1 MRKIKNGRNI
11 NMKNL
16 SRRDF
21 LRLSGAA
28 VFAVGMTGALS
39 GCDSSH
45 VVTASKLVDF
55 NEEVKTSV
63 GTIKFTKCYRVFHAA
78 DTVNN
83 YPDRWFVACYAEI
96 TAAKGY
102 TLELDKD
109 SLWIEVDG
117 KKPEKMGISR
127 ADSVLSGT
135 KVTVGEEKV
144 TVIIDT
150 EVIGGSDAGPEKLMG
165 VLNYKGVSVKT
176 KVQDLKDLTLT

>member
-1 MRKIKNGRNI
+1 
-11 NMKNL
+11 MKNL

-45 VVTASKLVDF
+45 VVTTSKIIDF
-55 NEEVKTSV
+55 NEEGRTSI
-63 GTIKFTKCYRVFHAA
+63 GTIKFTRCYRTFNEAG
-78 DTVNN
+78 TVYN
-83 YPDRWFVACYAEI
+83 DSDQWFVDCNAEI

-117 KKPEKMGISR
+117 EKPERMSIAR
-127 ADSVLSGT
+127 ADSLVDGT
-135 KVTVGEEKV
+135 NVTVGEETV
-144 TVIIDT
+144 TVDLHT
-150 EVIGGSDAGPEKLMG
+150 EVIGGKDEGPKKLMG
-165 VLNYKGVSVKT
+165 VLNYKGVNVKT
-176 KVQDLKDLTLT
+176 KVQDLKDLPRRT

>member
-1 MRKIKNGRNI
+1 
-11 NMKNL
+11 MKNL

-39 GCDSSH
+39 GCDSST
-45 VVTASKLVDF
+45 TAKIIKF
-55 NEEVKTSV
+55 NEECRTRI
-63 GTIKFTKCYRVFHAA
+63 GTIKFTKCYRVFHEA

-83 YPDRWFVACYAEI
+83 KPEQWFVACYAEI

-117 KKPEKMGISR
+117 KKPEKMSISR

-135 KVTVGEEKV
+135 EVTVGEEKV
-144 TVIIDT
+144 TVILDT
-150 EVIGGSDAGPEKLMG
+150 TVIGGSDAAPKKLMG
-165 VLNYKGVSVKT
+165 VLNYKGVNVKT
-176 KVQDLKDLTLT
+176 KVQDLKNLTRT

>member
-1 MRKIKNGRNI
+1 
-11 NMKNL
+11 MKNL

-45 VVTASKLVDF
+45 VVTTSKIIDF
-55 NEEVKTSV
+55 NEEGRTSI
-63 GTIKFTKCYRVFHAA
+63 GTIKFTRCYRVFHEA
-78 DTVNN
+78 DTVHN

-96 TAAKGY
+96 TAAEGY

-117 KKPEKMGISR
+117 RKPEQMSIAF
-127 ADSVLSGT
+127 ADSPDVVT

-144 TVIIDT
+144 TVSLHT
-150 EVIGGSDAGPEKLMG
+150 EVTGGSDAGPEKLMG
-165 VLNYKGVSVKT
+165 VLNYKGVNVKT

>member
-1 MRKIKNGRNI
+1 
-11 NMKNL
+11 MKNL

-45 VVTASKLVDF
+45 VVTTSKIIDF
-55 NEEVKTSV
+55 NEEGRTSI
-63 GTIKFTKCYRVFHAA
+63 GTIKFTKCYRAFNEAG
-78 DTVNN
+78 TVNHN
-83 YPDRWFVACYAEI
+83 PEQWFVNCNAEI

-117 KKPEKMGISR
+117 KKPEQMGIAF
-127 ADSVLSGT
+127 ADSPADST
-135 KVTVGEEKV
+135 KVTVREETV
-144 TVIIDT
+144 TVDLHT
-150 EVIGGSDAGPEKLMG
+150 TVIGGSDAAPKKLMG
-165 VLNYKGVSVKT
+165 VLNYKGVNVKT
-176 KVQDLKDLTLT
+176 KVQDLKDLPRRT

>member
-1 MRKIKNGRNI
+1 
-11 NMKNL
+11 MKNL

-45 VVTASKLVDF
+45 VVTTSKIIDF
-55 NEEVKTSV
+55 NEESRTSI
-63 GTIKFTKCYRVFHAA
+63 GTIKFTKCYRVFNKAG
-78 DTVNN
+78 TVYNN
-83 YPDRWFVACYAEI
+83 SDQWFVDCNAEI

-117 KKPEKMGISR
+117 KKPERMSIAR
-127 ADSVLSGT
+127 ADSPADGT
-135 KVTVGEEKV
+135 KVTVGEETV
-144 TVIIDT
+144 TVDLHT
-150 EVIGGSDAGPEKLMG
+150 TVIGGSDAGPEKLMG
-165 VLNYKGVSVKT
+165 VLNYKGVNVKT
-176 KVQDLKDLTLT
+176 KIQDLKDLTLT

>member
-1 MRKIKNGRNI
+1 
-11 NMKNL
+11 MKNL

-45 VVTASKLVDF
+45 VVTTSKIIDF
-55 NEEVKTSV
+55 NEEGRTSI
-63 GTIKFTKCYRVFHAA
+63 GTIKFTKCYRVFNKVG
-78 DTVNN
+78 TVYN
-83 YPDRWFVACYAEI
+83 DSDQWFVACNAEI

-117 KKPEKMGISR
+117 KKPEWMSIAR
-127 ADSVLSGT
+127 ADSTVVGT
-135 KVTVGEEKV
+135 KVTVREEKV
-144 TVIIDT
+144 TVSLDT
-150 EVIGGSDAGPEKLMG
+150 KVIGGSDAGPQKLMG
-165 VLNYKGVSVKT
+165 VLNYKGVNVKT
-176 KVQDLKDLTLT
+176 KVQDLKDK

>member
-1 MRKIKNGRNI
+1 
-11 NMKNL
+11 MKNL

-45 VVTASKLVDF
+45 VVTTSKIIDF
-55 NEEVKTSV
+55 NEESRTSI
-63 GTIKFTKCYRVFHAA
+63 GTIKFTRCYRVFHKA
-78 DTVNN
+78 DTVNKK
-83 YPDRWFVACYAEI
+83 PEQWFVACYAEI

-117 KKPEKMGISR
+117 KKPEQMGIAF
-127 ADSVLSGT
+127 ADSPADST
-135 KVTVGEEKV
+135 KVTVREETV
-144 TVIIDT
+144 TVDLHT
-150 EVIGGSDAGPEKLMG
+150 TVIGGSDAAPKKLMG
-165 VLNYKGVSVKT
+165 VLNYKGVNVKT
-176 KVQDLKDLTLT
+176 KVQDLKDK

>member
-1 MRKIKNGRNI
+1 
-11 NMKNL
+11 MKNL

-45 VVTASKLVDF
+45 VVTTSKIIDF
-55 NEEVKTSV
+55 NEESRTSI
-63 GTIKFTKCYRVFHAA
+63 GTIKFTRCYRVFNKA
-78 DTVNN
+78 DPVNKK
-83 YPDRWFVACYAEI
+83 PEQWFVACDAEI

-117 KKPEKMGISR
+117 KKPEWMSIAR
-127 ADSVLSGT
+127 ADSVVGGT
-135 KVTVGEEKV
+135 KVTVGEKKV
-144 TVIIDT
+144 TVILDT
-150 EVIGGSDAGPEKLMG
+150 NVIGGSDAGPQKLMG
-165 VLNYKGVSVKT
+165 VLNYKGVNVKT
-176 KVQDLKDLTLT
+176 KVQDLKDLPRT

>member
-1 MRKIKNGRNI
+1 
-11 NMKNL
+11 MKNL

-28 VFAVGMTGALS
+28 VLAMGMTGALS

-45 VVTASKLVDF
+45 VVTTSKIIGF
-55 NEEVKTSV
+55 NEEGRTSI
-63 GTIKFTKCYRVFHAA
+63 GTIKFTKCYRVFREA

-83 YPDRWFVACYAEI
+83 KPEQWFVACYAEI

-117 KKPEKMGISR
+117 KKPEWMSIAR
-127 ADSVLSGT
+127 ADSPADGT
-135 KVTVGEEKV
+135 KVTVGEETV
-144 TVIIDT
+144 TVDLHT
-150 EVIGGSDAGPEKLMG
+150 TVIGGSDAAPKKLMG
-165 VLNYKGVSVKT
+165 VLNYKGISVKT
-176 KVQDLKDLTLT
+176 KVQDLKDLPRRT

>member
-83 YPDRWFVACYAEI
+83 YPDRWFVA
-96 TAAKGY
+96 
-102 TLELDKD
+102 
-109 SLWIEVDG
+109 
-117 KKPEKMGISR
+117 
-127 ADSVLSGT
+127 
-135 KVTVGEEKV
+135 
-144 TVIIDT
+144 
-150 EVIGGSDAGPEKLMG
+150 
-165 VLNYKGVSVKT
+165 
-176 KVQDLKDLTLT
+176 

>member
-1 MRKIKNGRNI
+1 
-11 NMKNL
+11 MKNL

-45 VVTASKLVDF
+45 VVTTSKIIDF
-55 NEEVKTSV
+55 NEEGRTSI
-63 GTIKFTKCYRVFHAA
+63 GTIKFTECYRAFNKAG
-78 DTVNN
+78 TVHNAS
-83 YPDRWFVACYAEI
+83 DQWFVACYAEI

-117 KKPEKMGISR
+117 RKPEQMSIALK
-127 ADSVLSGT
+127 DFPDFVT
-135 KVTVGEEKV
+135 KVTVGEKKV
-144 TVIIDT
+144 TVGLHT
-150 EVIGGSDAGPEKLMG
+150 EVIGGSDEGPKELMG
-165 VLNYKGVSVKT
+165 VLNYKGISVKT
-176 KVQDLKDLTLT
+176 KVQDLKDLTRT

>member
-1 MRKIKNGRNI
+1 MVRC
-11 NMKNL
+11 L
-16 SRRDF
+16 
-21 LRLSGAA
+21 L
-28 VFAVGMTGALS
+28 
-39 GCDSSH
+39 C
-45 VVTASKLVDF
+45 
-55 NEEVKTSV
+55 
-63 GTIKFTKCYRVFHAA
+63 
-78 DTVNN
+78 
-83 YPDRWFVACYAEI
+83 EI

-117 KKPEKMGISR
+117 KKPEKMRISR

-165 VLNYKGVSVKT
+165 VLNYKGVNVKT

>member
-1 MRKIKNGRNI
+1 
-11 NMKNL
+11 MKNL

-45 VVTASKLVDF
+45 VVTTSKIIDF
-55 NEEVKTSV
+55 NEESRTSI
-63 GTIKFTKCYRVFHAA
+63 GTIKFTKCYRVFHEA
-78 DTVNN
+78 DTVHN

-96 TAAKGY
+96 TAAEGY

-117 KKPEKMGISR
+117 KKPEQMSIAF
-127 ADSVLSGT
+127 ADSPDVVT

-144 TVIIDT
+144 TVDLHT
-150 EVIGGSDAGPEKLMG
+150 TVIGGSDAGPEKLMG
-165 VLNYKGVSVKT
+165 VLNYKGISVKT
-176 KVQDLKDLTLT
+176 KVQDLKDLPRRT

>member
-1 MRKIKNGRNI
+1 
-11 NMKNL
+11 MKNL

-45 VVTASKLVDF
+45 VVTTSKIIDF
-55 NEEVKTSV
+55 NEESRTSI
-63 GTIKFTKCYRVFHAA
+63 GTIKFTKCYRVFHEA
-78 DTVNN
+78 DTVHN

-96 TAAKGY
+96 TAAEGY

-117 KKPEKMGISR
+117 KKPEQMSIAF
-127 ADSVLSGT
+127 ADSPDVVT

-144 TVIIDT
+144 TVSLHT

-165 VLNYKGVSVKT
+165 VLNYKGVNVKT

>member
-1 MRKIKNGRNI
+1 
-11 NMKNL
+11 MKNL

-39 GCDSSH
+39 GCDSGH
-45 VVTASKLVDF
+45 VVTTSKIIDF
-55 NEEVKTSV
+55 NEEGRTSI
-63 GTIKFTKCYRVFHAA
+63 GTIKFTKCYRAFNEAG
-78 DTVNN
+78 TVNHN
-83 YPDRWFVACYAEI
+83 PEQWFVNCNAEI

-117 KKPEKMGISR
+117 KKPEQMGIAF
-127 ADSVLSGT
+127 ADSPADST
-135 KVTVGEEKV
+135 KVTVGGETVK
-144 TVIIDT
+144 VIIDT
-150 EVIGGSDAGPEKLMG
+150 TVIGGKDAGPQKLMG
-165 VLNYKGVSVKT
+165 VLNYKGINIKT

>member
-1 MRKIKNGRNI
+1 
-11 NMKNL
+11 MKNL

-45 VVTASKLVDF
+45 VVTTSKIIDF
-55 NEEVKTSV
+55 NEESRTSI
-63 GTIKFTKCYRVFHAA
+63 GTIKFTRCYRVFHGA
-78 DTVNN
+78 DTVNKK
-83 YPDRWFVACYAEI
+83 PEQWFVVCCAEI

-117 KKPEKMGISR
+117 KKPERMSIGY
-127 ADSVLSGT
+127 ADSVLGGGT
-135 KVTVGEEKV
+135 KVTVGEKKV
-144 TVIIDT
+144 TVILDT
-150 EVIGGSDAGPEKLMG
+150 NVIGGSNAGPQKLMG
-165 VLNYKGVSVKT
+165 VLNYKGVNVKT